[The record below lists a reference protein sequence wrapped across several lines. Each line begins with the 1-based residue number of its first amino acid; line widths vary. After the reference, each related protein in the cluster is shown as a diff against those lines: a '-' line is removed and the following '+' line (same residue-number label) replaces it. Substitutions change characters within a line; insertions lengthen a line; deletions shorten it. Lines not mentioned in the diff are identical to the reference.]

1 MQGLCTCEAH
11 ELGLS
16 TSPAALESAKLINNC
31 ANNECSCTLQNITDI
46 SKNNIN
52 KKRRDVSSLE
62 VQLHFFFFAYI
73 PWFDQIVQK
82 QNGTNFFFLMK
93 LFTINKQMW
102 KFIGLSK
109 K

>member
-31 ANNECSCTLQNITDI
+31 ANNECSRTLQNITDI

-52 KKRRDVSSLE
+52 KKGEMCLLWRYSFT
-62 VQLHFFFFAYI
+62 FFFLAYI

-82 QNGTNFFFLMK
+82 QNGTNFF
-93 LFTINKQMW
+93 
-102 KFIGLSK
+102 SS
-109 K
+109 